1 MMAAL
6 DAQMMDGCSGIL
18 HVEERKASVRDA
30 VAVAIGA
37 DAAELAFMRSTS
49 DGALLV
55 ASGLDWNPGDEV
67 IMSDNEFGA
76 NAYPWLNLRGLGVRV
91 RLVRTAQE
99 RLTPAALDRLFNR
112 RTRLVAVSYVSFS
125 DGYRHDLKAIG
136 RWCRERGVLLAVDA
150 IQGFGVLPL
159 DVVDWRIDFC
169 YFGCA
174 KWLLSPQ
181 GISVAF
187 VRRDLIERLRPNSL
201 SWRSVRS
208 PMDFLDYGQELDPTA
223 QRFEGSTI
231 NHAGLAAFGA
241 SLGILA
247 QAGFDEIE
255 AYVLALNVRLVDRAR
270 SQGIRVLSD
279 CSPKARSGIVLLD
292 RAERGVDELA
302 ALARDARVGVT
313 VRDNGVRV
321 SPHGYNT
328 PADVDRV
335 VDLLSQAER

>member
-1 MMAAL
+1 MAAL

-55 ASGLDWNPGDEV
+55 ASGLDWNAGDEV

-76 NAYPWLNLRGLGVRV
+76 NAYPWLNLRGRGVRL
-91 RLVRTAQE
+91 RLVRTAHE

-136 RWCRERGVLLAVDA
+136 RWCRQRGVLLAVDA

-159 DVVDWRIDFC
+159 DVLDWCIDFC

-247 QAGFDEIE
+247 QAGLDKIE